1 MTVPTKALGLVIMVV
16 GIGAAAVFLQHRLI
30 ERPPLTHLSAA
41 DIETLLEG
49 MPESRRA
56 FFSTPEGRRQLAEQL
71 RQALAMAQEAR
82 RLGLLGRTEVAA
94 QVEIQ
99 KLSLLASA
107 YRDRHPDTDVSD
119 EEIERFFRT
128 NPMALDRLF
137 AANPHLSRSALQE
150 PMRRQ
155 YGELLLLAERARKEG
170 LDRDPRL
177 ALQLRVFPE
186 FILQSYLLRELQ
198 QRLSVSEEEIRRY
211 YDEHKS
217 EFEQVRA
224 RHILFSTRPVAR
236 DGNPP
241 PDREAVRRKAEEV
254 LRRARAGE
262 DFAALAR
269 EFSDDPGSKD
279 KGGDLDFFGRGRM
292 VREFEEA
299 AFALK
304 PGQISDLVQTSY
316 GFHIIKVEARRI
328 APLDEETRLQ
338 IEQTLRQKKIQERID
353 RILARYPITVEGL
366 PEEPRTGGERP

>member
-1 MTVPTKALGLVIMVV
+1 MSFSTRAVGLIAMVV
-16 GIGAAAVFLQHRLI
+16 GIAAAAVFIQRRLANH
-30 ERPPLTHLSAA
+30 PPLAHLSAA
-41 DIETLLEG
+41 DLEMLLEG

-56 FFSTPEGRRQLAEQL
+56 FFSTPEGRQQLVEQL

-82 RLGLLGRTEVAA
+82 RIGLLGRTEVAA

-107 YRDRHPDTDVSD
+107 YRERHPDLEIPD

-128 NPMALDRLF
+128 NPTALDQVL
-137 AANPHLSRSALQE
+137 AANPQLSRSALNEQV
-150 PMRRQ
+150 RRQ

-170 LDRDPRL
+170 LDRDPRV
-177 ALQLRVFPE
+177 ALQLRVFPA

-198 QRLSVSEEEIRRY
+198 QRMSVSDEEIRRY
-211 YDEHKS
+211 YQEHKN

-224 RHILFSTRPVAR
+224 RHILFSTRPIAR

-241 PDREAVRRKAEEV
+241 PDRETVRRKAQEV

-269 EFSDDPGSKD
+269 AFSDDPGSKD

-292 VREFEEA
+292 VREFEDA
-299 AFALK
+299 AFALQ
-304 PGQISDLVQTSY
+304 PGQISDLVETSY

-338 IEQTLRQKKIQERID
+338 IEQTIRQKKIQERIQH
-353 RILARYPITVEGL
+353 ILARYPITIEG
-366 PEEPRTGGERP
+366 PSTESRHP

>member
-1 MTVPTKALGLVIMVV
+1 MKLPTRILWFIALVV
-16 GIGAAAVFLQHRLI
+16 GIGATAIFVQRRLVD
-30 ERPPLTHLSAA
+30 RPPLTHLSAA
-41 DIETLLEG
+41 DLETLLEG

-56 FFSTPEGRRQLAEQL
+56 FFSTPEGRRQLADQI

-82 RLGLLGRTEVAA
+82 RLGLLGRTEIAA

-99 KLSLLASA
+99 KISILASA
-107 YRDRHPDTDVSD
+107 YRDRHPDAEVSE

-128 NPMALDRLF
+128 NPMALDYVL
-137 AANPHLSRSALQE
+137 AANPQLSRGALNEQV
-150 PMRRQ
+150 RHQ
-155 YGELLLLAERARKEG
+155 YGELVLLAERARKEG
-170 LDRDPRL
+170 LDRDPRI
-177 ALQLRVFPE
+177 ALQLRIFPE

-198 QRLSVSEEEIRRY
+198 QRTVVSDDEIRRY
-211 YDEHKS
+211 YEAHKN

-224 RHILFSTRPVAR
+224 RHILFSTRPIPR

-241 PDREAVRRKAEEV
+241 PDRETVRRKAQEV
-254 LRRARAGE
+254 LRRVRAGE
-262 DFAALAR
+262 DFATLAR

-299 AFALK
+299 AFALQ
-304 PGQISDLVQTSY
+304 PGQISDLVETSY

-338 IEQTLRQKKIQERID
+338 IEQTLRQKKIQERIN
-353 RILARYPITVEGL
+353 RILTRYPIVVEGASAKTS
-366 PEEPRTGGERP
+366 EP

>member
-1 MTVPTKALGLVIMVV
+1 MKRPSRTWWLIALVLGL
-16 GIGAAAVFLQHRLI
+16 GAAALLVQRRLAD
-30 ERPPLTHLSAA
+30 RPPLTHLSAA
-41 DIETLLEG
+41 DLETLLEG

-56 FFSTPEGRRQLAEQL
+56 FFSTPEGRRQLADQL

-94 QVEIQ
+94 QLELQ
-99 KLSLLASA
+99 KISILASA
-107 YRDRHPDTDVSD
+107 YRDRHPEAEISD
-119 EEIERFFRT
+119 QEIERFFRT
-128 NPMALDRLF
+128 NPMALDQVF
-137 AANPHLSRSALQE
+137 AANPQLSRSALNEQV
-150 PMRRQ
+150 RRQ
-155 YGELLLLAERARKEG
+155 YGELVLLAERARKEG
-170 LDRDPRL
+170 LDRDPRI
-177 ALQLRVFPE
+177 ALQLRIFPE

-198 QRLSVSEEEIRRY
+198 QRTSVSDEEIRRY
-211 YDEHKS
+211 YEEHRT

-224 RHILFSTRPVAR
+224 RHILFSTRPIAR

-241 PDREAVRRKAEEV
+241 PEKETVRRKAQEV

-279 KGGDLDFFGRGRM
+279 RGGDLDFFGRGRM

-299 AFALK
+299 AFALQ
-304 PGQISDLVQTSY
+304 PGQISDLVETSY

-338 IEQTLRQKKIQERID
+338 IEQTLRQKKIQERITQ
-353 RILARYPITVEGL
+353 ILKRYPITVEGA
-366 PEEPRTGGERP
+366 PSHS

>member
-1 MTVPTKALGLVIMVV
+1 VRIPSRALWFLILVV
-16 GIGAAAVFLQHRLI
+16 GIGAVALFLQRRVAD
-30 ERPPLTHLSAA
+30 RPPLTHLSAA
-41 DIETLLEG
+41 DLETLLEG

-56 FFSTPEGRRQLAEQL
+56 FFSTPDGRRQLADQI
-71 RQALAMAQEAR
+71 RHALAMAQEAR

-94 QVEIQ
+94 QLEIQ
-99 KLSLLASA
+99 KASLLASA
-107 YRDRHPDTDVSD
+107 YRDRHPDAEVSE

-128 NPMALDRLF
+128 NPMALDQVL
-137 AANPHLSRSALQE
+137 AANPNLARSALTEQV
-150 PMRRQ
+150 RRQ
-155 YGELLLLAERARKEG
+155 YGELILLAERARKEG
-170 LDRDPRL
+170 LDRDPRV
-177 ALQLRVFPE
+177 ALQLRIFPE
-186 FILQSYLLRELQ
+186 FILQSYMLRELQ
-198 QRLSVSEEEIRRY
+198 RRTSVSDDEIRRY
-211 YDEHKS
+211 YEEHKN

-224 RHILFSTRPVAR
+224 RHILFSTRPIAR

-241 PDREAVRRKAEEV
+241 PDKEAVRRKAREV

-299 AFALK
+299 AFSLQ
-304 PGQISDLVQTSY
+304 PGQISDLIETSY

-338 IEQTLRQKKIQERID
+338 IEQTLRQKKIEEQIRQ
-353 RILARYPITVEGL
+353 ILARYPILVEGAS
-366 PEEPRTGGERP
+366 EGSSRR